1 MEAHDFSRGSVHIP
15 EDDSLDVLSPFNTK
29 VILDYGDKVLEL
41 SGNVCEVPQKK
52 KLLSQLTYDDA
63 DENYEHGY
71 NECID
76 DILGQ

>member
-1 MEAHDFSRGSVHIP
+1 MKAIVLIDIP
-15 EDDSLDVLSPFNTK
+15 EDDSLDMLSPFNTK